1 MTDQRDGSTPYEVLG
16 VSPDVSAKALR
27 RAYRRALRRSHPDT
41 GGDPEEFML
50 VQEAWASVG
59 TPAARRR
66 YDATHAGSRP
76 GGTAS
81 AGPTARPRRQ
91 GSGGPAAQG
100 PIRPWRTNGRRVW
113 TAGTTSGGTRAP
125 SKARSHG
132 HPGGWSRERY
142 LTLLREWVGRGV
154 PVPDPYDEKL
164 IASAPR
170 EIRLALADAQAE
182 EATATLLADLG
193 SAFTIWHD
201 VATGY
206 GNETWARDAS
216 APVTDPA
223 KLDHVVLGPTG
234 LLVVQSEDWG
244 APARPKGRDLT
255 SAGLAK
261 GAHPVRDLARRAK
274 VARKWRVRLSALI
287 VVLDDDALDVD
298 FAQLGRP
305 GSLPRFAVRRSE
317 LISRVAGGL
326 PGVQGLTPGAIFDV
340 RTALQNSIRFV

>member
-1 MTDQRDGSTPYEVLG
+1 
-16 VSPDVSAKALR
+16 
-27 RAYRRALRRSHPDT
+27 
-41 GGDPEEFML
+41 
-50 VQEAWASVG
+50 
-59 TPAARRR
+59 
-66 YDATHAGSRP
+66 
-76 GGTAS
+76 
-81 AGPTARPRRQ
+81 
-91 GSGGPAAQG
+91 
-100 PIRPWRTNGRRVW
+100 
-113 TAGTTSGGTRAP
+113 
-125 SKARSHG
+125 
-132 HPGGWSRERY
+132 
-142 LTLLREWVGRGV
+142 
-154 PVPDPYDEKL
+154 
-164 IASAPR
+164 
-170 EIRLALADAQAE
+170 

-305 GSLPRFAVRRSE
+305 GSLPRFALRRRE
-317 LISRVAGGL
+317 LIARVSGVVR
-326 PGVQGLTPGAIFDV
+326 GVQRVPPGAIFGV
-340 RTALQNSIRFV
+340 RTALQNSVRFVCPPGRLSPSISPGQSQPGRRGSASAEAPRRLESTRDPHPLVSGIHLWRSSPLPRGFRPEKWIPAGPYSLPGRSPLTARWVVRCLPTPHCAFWRSPETETADRLRRRPACRGLDRHGLPGPAWSAIRTPKYSGARAAISTHTGIRSQRKR